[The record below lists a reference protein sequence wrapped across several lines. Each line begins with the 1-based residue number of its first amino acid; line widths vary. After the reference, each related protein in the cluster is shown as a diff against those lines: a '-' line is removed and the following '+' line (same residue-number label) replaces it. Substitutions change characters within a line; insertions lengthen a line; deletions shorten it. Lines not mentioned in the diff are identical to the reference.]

1 MKINPIKNP
10 EKPKYPDYKELSKKK
25 DAKKLVAFLAALASL
40 ATTLTGCQVQGDV
53 AYEGVAMPPVETE
66 EQLAG
71 DVAIDGAMEIETTAE
86 VELMGEIAVDMVFIN
101 QYKFCDDG
109 NWEFDSV
116 VSSDESGTSDV
127 EITLNDGRRI
137 KFYSGDLLMISG
149 ATPGEVFDSA
159 GYGKYLEMYP
169 DAVFPDDKVF
179 YTADGQTILIPDYN
193 NRYIILPKTENGE
206 EIVTLAGDVVCDVPE
221 TTGEI
226 DGVAVPGWTY
236 IETTTE
242 EPQIAGGMTME
253 IPEE

>member
-1 MKINPIKNP
+1 MKINPVKNP

-40 ATTLTGCQVQGDV
+40 ATTLTGCQTAGDV
-53 AYEGVAMPPVETE
+53 QYEGVAPVPVET

-71 DVAIDGAMEIETTAE
+71 DVAIDGGIEIETTAE

-116 VSSDESGTSDV
+116 VSSDESETSDV

-179 YTADGQTILIPDYN
+179 YTADGDTILIPDYN
-193 NRYIILPKTENGE
+193 NHYIILPKTENGE
-206 EIVTLAGDVVCDVPE
+206 EIVTLAGDVVCDIPE
-221 TTGEI
+221 TTGET

-242 EPQIAGGMTME
+242 DPQIAGGMTME

>member
-1 MKINPIKNP
+1 MKINPVKNP

-53 AYEGVAMPPVETE
+53 QYEGIAGPPIET

-71 DVAIDGAMEIETTAE
+71 DVAIDGGIEIETTAE

-101 QYKFCDDG
+101 KYKFCDDG
-109 NWEFDSV
+109 NWEFNSV
-116 VSSDESGTSDV
+116 VSSDESETSDV
-127 EITLNDGRRI
+127 EITLDDGRRI
-137 KFYSGDLLMISG
+137 KFYSGDFLMVSG
-149 ATPGEVFDSA
+149 ATPSEVLDSA

-169 DAVFPDDKVF
+169 DVIFPDDKIF

-193 NRYIILPKTENGE
+193 NSYIILPKTENDE
-206 EIVTLAGDVVCDVPE
+206 EIVTLAGDVVCDV
-221 TTGEI
+221 
-226 DGVAVPGWTY
+226 Y
-236 IETTTE
+236 ETTTE